1 MVVRIN
7 FADVIYVERAAGY
20 RHFGVFVGNNN
31 VIHYVKAANDPLD
44 GVIKE
49 TTIQKFMGD
58 DKNLHVCYFN
68 DKGKRISEFHYDNF
82 NMPPKKDAL
91 SKQNPNPTPNTF
103 SWWKMAYEIYSF
115 AKSDDVK
122 LYSPL
127 ETVARAR
134 SKLGERG
141 YNLLLDN
148 CEHFAVWC
156 KTGLYRSEQVE
167 KFIDTVLKS

>member
-7 FADVIYVERAAGY
+7 FADVIYVDRPLGY
-20 RHFGVFVGNNN
+20 RHFGVFSGNNK
-31 VIHYVKAANDPLD
+31 VIHYVKSNEDPLD

-49 TTIQKFMGD
+49 TSIQKFLGD

-82 NMPPKKDAL
+82 NLP
-91 SKQNPNPTPNTF
+91 SKGGEF
-103 SWWKMAYEIYSF
+103 DWLRMAYEIYSF
-115 AKSDDVK
+115 VKSDEVK
-122 LYSPL
+122 LYSPK

-134 SKLGERG
+134 SKIGEHG

-156 KTGLYRSEQVE
+156 KTGLYKSEQVE
-167 KFIDTVLKS
+167 KFIDAFTRN

>member
-7 FADVIYVERAAGY
+7 FADVIYVDRSLGY
-20 RHFGVFVGNNN
+20 RHFGVFSGNNN
-31 VIHYVKAANDPLD
+31 VIHYVKSENDPLD
-44 GVIKE
+44 GVVKE
-49 TTIQKFMGD
+49 TSIQKFLGD

-68 DKGKRISEFHYDNF
+68 DRGKRISEFHYDNF
-82 NMPPKKDAL
+82 AKSNE
-91 SKQNPNPTPNTF
+91 F
-103 SWWKMAYEIYSF
+103 SFLKFAYEIYSF
-115 AKSDDVK
+115 VKSDEVK
-122 LYSPL
+122 LYSPV

-134 SKLGERG
+134 SKIGERG

-167 KFIDTVLKS
+167 KFIDTLTKS

>member
-7 FADVIYVERAAGY
+7 FADVIYVERAGY
-20 RHFGVFVGNNN
+20 RHFGVFSGNNN
-31 VIHYVKAANDPLD
+31 VIHYVRANEDPLD

-49 TTIQKFMGD
+49 TSMQNFMGN
-58 DKNLHVCYFN
+58 DKNLHVCYCN
-68 DKGKRISEFHYDNF
+68 DYGKRVSEFHYDNF
-82 NMPPKKDAL
+82 NIPQKTNDFHRL
-91 SKQNPNPTPNTF
+91 
-103 SWWKMAYEIYSF
+103 KMAYEIYSF
-115 AKSDDVK
+115 TKNDTVK
-122 LYSPL
+122 LYSPM

-156 KTGLYRSEQVE
+156 KTGLCQSEQVE
-167 KFIDTVLKS
+167 KFLNALPIK